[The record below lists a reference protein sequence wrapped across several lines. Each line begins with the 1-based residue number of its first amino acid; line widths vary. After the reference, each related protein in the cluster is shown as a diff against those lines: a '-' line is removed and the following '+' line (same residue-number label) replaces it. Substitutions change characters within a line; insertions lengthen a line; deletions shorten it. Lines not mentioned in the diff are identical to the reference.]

1 MAVLEHDVM
10 RVCVVPARLRDR
22 PELLAT
28 MAAALGADQARLAAR
43 LGRGVGGTAAVTVAE
58 LPVDRFRQIEPRLRA
73 VEGLSFVRRSAK
85 GTPAGRRTATL
96 RAVTGC
102 RVAVVPEGLL
112 DREALAELAESRSSE
127 RPRRA

>member
-1 MAVLEHDVM
+1 VF
-10 RVCVVPARLRDR
+10 PAIGLPDLRPD
-22 PELLAT
+22 PEV
-28 MAAALGADQARLAAR
+28 GASW
-43 LGRGVGGTAAVTVAE
+43 V
-58 LPVDRFRQIEPRLRA
+58 PVDRFRQIEPRLRA

-85 GTPAGRRTATL
+85 GAPAGRRTATV

-127 RPRRA
+127 RRRRA